1 MDRLNGN
8 ELNLSDKEMEILKE
22 NVKREYCRKMGWNAD
37 SLTPEQ
43 LLEIVSSKEYKNPS
57 LIKS

>member
-8 ELNLSDKEMEILKE
+8 ELNLSENEMEILKE
-22 NVKREYCRKMGWNAD
+22 NVKKEYCRKMGWNLE

-43 LLEIVSSKEYKNPS
+43 LLEIISSKEYKNPS